1 MKHAQAGLMW
11 ATGRFPVFF
20 MEIDMFKRTKL
31 QQVIAGALLLAALPM
46 ASLAQGKDPVRIGLV
61 TSKSGAFSTMG
72 ADVAN
77 GIKFAVDEA
86 NARGGVDGRQVVL
99 AEGDDES
106 TPDAGRRVAEKLARD
121 GHNLIIGPITSS
133 ISLVISQ
140 NLARWDAAFIGTIS
154 KSDKLTSDTC
164 NPRFVR
170 TNHSDAMDL
179 AMIGEWLKGIE
190 GNSFGILAADYVWGQ
205 DSAKAFEAAVTA
217 QGKKVA
223 VKLFAPLGT
232 KDYAPYIQQ
241 LKAANVD
248 AIWVADA
255 SGAIAFVK
263 QATDFNLMPKTPIIG
278 HALVSNFVINATGK
292 AMTNV
297 PGNVG
302 FTPDIDTP
310 QTKAFVNAFKAKYNR
325 LPSDTEGQAYNG
337 AMVLFQGVTL
347 AKSVQPEAVTKAL
360 RGAQV
365 DSLYGKVTVRAAD
378 NQMVIPNYV
387 ARVKMADGVL
397 RPVIERSYP
406 ASITPAASP
415 LCKM

>member
-1 MKHAQAGLMW
+1 
-11 ATGRFPVFF
+11 
-20 MEIDMFKRTKL
+20 MFKTSKI
-31 QQVIAGALLLAALPM
+31 QQMLAGVVLVAALPLT
-46 ASLAQGKDPVRIGLV
+46 AAAQAKDPIKIALV
-61 TSKSGAFSTMG
+61 TSKSGGFSTMG

-77 GIKFAVDEA
+77 GIKFAVEEA
-86 NARGGVDGRQVVL
+86 NAKGGVDGRKIIL

-106 TPDAGRRVAEKLARD
+106 TPDAGRRVAEKLARE
-121 GHNLIIGPITSS
+121 GHNLILGPITSS
-133 ISLVISQ
+133 ISLAISQ

-154 KSDKLTSDTC
+154 KADKLTQDAC
-164 NPRFVR
+164 NPRFIR
-170 TNHSDAMDL
+170 SNHSDAMDL
-179 AMIGEWLKGIE
+179 AMINEWVKGIQ
-190 GNSFGILAADYVWGQ
+190 GNNFAIMAADYVWGQ
-205 DSAKAFEAAVTA
+205 DSAKSFEAAVTA

-223 VKLFAPLGT
+223 LKLFVPLGT

-248 AIWVADA
+248 AIWVADV
-255 SGAIAFVK
+255 SGAIAFTK
-263 QATDFNLMPKTPIIG
+263 QAADFGLIPKTPLIG
-278 HALVSNFVINATGK
+278 HALLSNFVVNATGN
-292 AMTNV
+292 ALTNT

-302 FTPDIDTP
+302 YTPDIDTP
-310 QTKAFVNAFKAKYNR
+310 QSKAFAAAFKAKYNR

-347 AKSVQPEAVTKAL
+347 AKSVKPEDVTKAL

-365 DSLYGKVTVRAAD
+365 DTLYGKATVRAAD

-397 RPVIERSYP
+397 RPVIEQTYP
-406 ASITPAASP
+406 ASIVPAASP

>member
-1 MKHAQAGLMW
+1 MFKHTKNPIALAGMLALSILPATVLAQA
-11 ATGRFPVFF
+11 
-20 MEIDMFKRTKL
+20 
-31 QQVIAGALLLAALPM
+31 
-46 ASLAQGKDPVRIGLV
+46 KDPVRVALV

-77 GIKFAVDEA
+77 GIKFAVEEV
-86 NARGGVDGRQVVL
+86 NAKGGVDGRQVIL

-106 TPDAGRRVAEKLARD
+106 TPDAGRRVAEKLARE

-133 ISLVISQ
+133 ISLAISQ
-140 NLARWDAAFIGTIS
+140 NLGRWDAAFIGTIS
-154 KSDKLTSDTC
+154 KADKLTADAC

-179 AMIGEWLKGIE
+179 AMINEWVKGLE
-190 GNSFGILAADYVWGQ
+190 GKTFGIMAADYVWGQ
-205 DSAKAFEAAVTA
+205 DSAKSFEAAVTA

-223 VKLFAPLGT
+223 IKLFVPLGT

-248 AIWVADA
+248 AIWVADV

-263 QATDFNLMPKTPIIG
+263 QSADFALIPKTPLIG
-278 HALVSNFVINATGK
+278 HALLSNFVVNATGS
-292 AMTNV
+292 ALTNV

-310 QTKAFVNAFKAKYNR
+310 QTKSFVSAFKARYNR

-360 RGAQV
+360 RGATV
-365 DSLYGKVTVRAAD
+365 DTLYGKATVRAAD
-378 NQMVIPNYV
+378 NQLLIPNYV
-387 ARVKMADGVL
+387 ARVKTADAVL

-406 ASITPAASP
+406 ASMTPAASP

>member
-1 MKHAQAGLMW
+1 MFKQTKTRITLAGL
-11 ATGRFPVFF
+11 
-20 MEIDMFKRTKL
+20 L
-31 QQVIAGALLLAALPM
+31 ALSMLP
-46 ASLAQGKDPVRIGLV
+46 ASVLAQGKEPVRVALV
-61 TSKSGAFSTMG
+61 TSKSGGFSTMG

-86 NARGGVDGRQVVL
+86 NAKGGVDGRQVIL

-133 ISLVISQ
+133 ISLAISQ
-140 NLARWDAAFIGTIS
+140 NLSRWDAAFIGTIS
-154 KSDKLTSDTC
+154 KADKLTADAC
-164 NPRFVR
+164 NARFVR

-179 AMIGEWLKGIE
+179 AMINEWVKGLE
-190 GNSFGILAADYVWGQ
+190 GKTFGIMAADYVWGQ
-205 DSAKAFEAAVTA
+205 DSAKSFEAAVTA

-223 VKLFAPLGT
+223 IKLFVPLGT

-248 AIWVADA
+248 AIWVADV

-263 QATDFNLMPKTPIIG
+263 QAADFALIPKTPLIG
-278 HALVSNFVINATGK
+278 HALLSNFVVNATGT
-292 AMTNV
+292 ALTNV

-310 QTKAFVNAFKAKYNR
+310 QTKAFVSAFKAKYNR

-360 RGAQV
+360 RGATV
-365 DSLYGKVTVRAAD
+365 DTLYGKATVRAAD
-378 NQMVIPNYV
+378 NQLVIPNYV
-387 ARVKMADGVL
+387 ARVKTADGGL

-406 ASITPAASP
+406 ATVTPAASP

>member
-1 MKHAQAGLMW
+1 
-11 ATGRFPVFF
+11 
-20 MEIDMFKRTKL
+20 MFKRIRL
-31 QQVIAGALLLAALPM
+31 HPLLAGTVLLATLPL
-46 ASLAQGKDPVRIGLV
+46 AAYAQGKEPIRIGLV
-61 TSKSGAFSTMG
+61 TSKSGGFATMG

-77 GIKFAVDEA
+77 GIKFAVEEA
-86 NARGGVDGRQVVL
+86 NAKGGVDGRPILL

-106 TPDAGRRVAEKLARD
+106 TPDAGRRAAEKLARD
-121 GHNLIIGPITSS
+121 GHNLLIGPITSA
-133 ISLVISQ
+133 ISLAINQ
-140 NLARWDAAFIGTIS
+140 NLTRWDAALIGTIS
-154 KSDKLTSDTC
+154 KADKLTTDAC

-179 AMIGEWLKGIE
+179 AMINEWVKGIE
-190 GNSFGILAADYVWGQ
+190 GNNFAIMAADYLWGQ
-205 DSAKAFEAAVTA
+205 DSAKSFEAAVTA
-217 QGKKVA
+217 QGKKVSL
-223 VKLFAPLGT
+223 KLFVPLGT

-248 AIWVADA
+248 AIWVAEVA
-255 SGAIAFVK
+255 GAVAFIK
-263 QATDFNLMPKTPIIG
+263 QAADFNLIPKTPLIG

-292 AMTNV
+292 AMTNI

-365 DSLYGKVTVRAAD
+365 DTLYGKMTIRAAD
-378 NQMVIPNYV
+378 NQLVIPNYV
-387 ARVKMADGVL
+387 ARVKTADGVL
-397 RPVIERSYP
+397 RPVIERAYP
-406 ASITPAASP
+406 ASIVPPASP

>member
-1 MKHAQAGLMW
+1 
-11 ATGRFPVFF
+11 
-20 MEIDMFKRTKL
+20 MFKRTKFFQL
-31 QQVIAGALLLAALPM
+31 VVGATLLAALPL
-46 ASLAQGKDPVRIGLV
+46 AATAQGKEPIKLGLV
-61 TSKSGAFSTMG
+61 TSKSGNFAAMG

-86 NARGGVDGRQVVL
+86 NAKGGVDGRQIIV
-99 AEGDDES
+99 AEGDDEG

-121 GHNLIIGPITSS
+121 GHNLLIGPITSG
-133 ISLVISQ
+133 ISLAINQ
-140 NLARWDAAFIGTIS
+140 NLARWDAALIGTIS
-154 KSDKLTSDTC
+154 KGDKLTQDACSA
-164 NPRFVR
+164 RFVR

-179 AMIGEWLKGIE
+179 AMISEWAKGVE
-190 GNSFGILAADYVWGQ
+190 GNNFAILAADYLWGQ
-205 DSAKAFEAAVTA
+205 DSAKSFEAAVNA
-217 QGKKVA
+217 QGKKVSL
-223 VKLFAPLGT
+223 KLFVPLGT

-248 AIWVADA
+248 AIWVADVG
-255 SGAIAFVK
+255 GAVAFIK
-263 QATDFNLMPKTPIIG
+263 QATDFNLIPKTPLIG
-278 HALVSNFVINATGK
+278 HALVSNFIINATGK
-292 AMTNV
+292 SMLNV

-310 QTKAFVNAFKAKYNR
+310 QTKAFVSAFKAKFGR

-365 DSLYGKVTVRAAD
+365 DTLYGKMTVRAAD
-378 NQMVIPNYV
+378 NQLLLPNYV
-387 ARVKMADGVL
+387 ARVKTADGTL

-406 ASITPAASP
+406 VYMVPPASA

>member
-1 MKHAQAGLMW
+1 
-11 ATGRFPVFF
+11 
-20 MEIDMFKRTKL
+20 MFKRTQL
-31 QQVIAGALLLAALPM
+31 HQLLAGTVLLAALPL
-46 ASLAQGKDPVRIGLV
+46 AAYAQGKEPIKIGLV
-61 TSKSGAFSTMG
+61 TSKSGGFATMG
-72 ADVAN
+72 ADVAS
-77 GIKFAVDEA
+77 GIRFAVDEA
-86 NARGGVDGRQVVL
+86 NAKGGVDGRQIIL

-106 TPDAGRRVAEKLARD
+106 TPDAGRRAAEKLARD
-121 GHNLIIGPITSS
+121 GHNLLIGPITSA
-133 ISLVISQ
+133 ISLAINQ
-140 NLARWDAAFIGTIS
+140 NLVRWDAALIGTIS
-154 KSDKLTSDTC
+154 KADKLTTDAC

-179 AMIGEWLKGIE
+179 AMISEWVKGIE
-190 GNSFGILAADYVWGQ
+190 GSNFAILAADYLWGQ
-205 DSAKAFEAAVTA
+205 DSAKSFEAAVTA

-223 VKLFAPLGT
+223 LKLFVPLGT

-248 AIWVADA
+248 AIWVAEV
-255 SGAIAFVK
+255 SGAVAFIK
-263 QATDFNLMPKTPIIG
+263 QAADFNLIPKTPLIG

-292 AMTNV
+292 AMTNI

-365 DSLYGKVTVRAAD
+365 DTLYGKMTIRAAD
-378 NQMVIPNYV
+378 NQLVIPNYV
-387 ARVKMADGVL
+387 ARVKTADGVL

-406 ASITPAASP
+406 TTLVPAASP

>member
-1 MKHAQAGLMW
+1 MY
-11 ATGRFPVFF
+11 
-20 MEIDMFKRTKL
+20 KRNKI
-31 QQVIAGALLLAALPM
+31 QQLIAGAALLAAVPLG
-46 ASLAQGKDPVRIGLV
+46 ALAQAKDPVRIALV
-61 TSKSGAFSTMG
+61 TSKSGGFATMG

-86 NARGGVDGRQVVL
+86 NARGGVDGRQVIL

-121 GHNLIIGPITSS
+121 GHNLIIGPITSG
-133 ISLVISQ
+133 ISLTISQ
-140 NLARWDAAFIGTIS
+140 NLSRWDAALIGTIS
-154 KSDKLTSDTC
+154 KADKLTADSC
-164 NPRFVR
+164 NPRFIR

-179 AMIGEWLKGIE
+179 AMINEWLKGVP
-190 GNSFGILAADYVWGQ
+190 GNNFAILAADYVWGQ
-205 DSAKAFEAAVTA
+205 DSAKSFETAVTA
-217 QGKKVA
+217 QGKKV
-223 VKLFAPLGT
+223 VLKLFVPLGT

-248 AIWVADA
+248 AIWTAEVA
-255 SGAIAFVK
+255 GAVAFTK
-263 QATDFNLMPKTPIIG
+263 QAADFGLIPKTPLIG
-278 HALVSNFVINATGK
+278 HALLSNFVINATGN
-292 AMTNV
+292 ALANV

-310 QTKAFVNAFKAKYNR
+310 QSKAFVNAFKAKYNR

-337 AMVLFQGVTL
+337 AMVLFQGVTM
-347 AKSVQPEAVTKAL
+347 AKSVKPEDVTKAL
-360 RGAQV
+360 RGATV
-365 DSLYGKVTVRAAD
+365 DTLYGKAPVRAAD

-387 ARVKMADGVL
+387 ARVKTADGLL
-397 RPVIERSYP
+397 RPVIERSFP